1 MLAGECNLFYR
12 LHNPTALSPELQ
24 PCPEEREEA
33 LQQLRSGAARVPWLR
48 RSATQRLWSPFVRS
62 GSVLCSIALKLEVL
76 VATDVAAR
84 GLDVKGIALVVMLV
98 FVGVQG
104 SFLFC
109 DFRFSGLSTNA
120 RNIWSHAGLHNV
132 IMMAVVP
139 LSPGAMMQRLY
150 EELSSRDSCQVLS
163 VPPLCERHFE
173 SRGTTTQQTARR
185 P

>member
-1 MLAGECNLFYR
+1 M
-12 LHNPTALSPELQ
+12 
-24 PCPEEREEA
+24 
-33 LQQLRSGAARVPWLR
+33 
-48 RSATQRLWSPFVRS
+48 
-62 GSVLCSIALKLEVL
+62 
-76 VATDVAAR
+76 ATDVAAR